1 MLYVTSCR
9 NLAAQ
14 TLPRSGSKKVYH
26 GSNYDQISLVIRG
39 FSGTLTAELQ
49 FTWFGILISMK
60 QTSKQ
65 TNKQTN
71 KQQPTKGVI
80 QLNTQNFPESQ
91 RMKLALILCYGC
103 SLVPVQFLVCWH
115 SLFFFW
121 LHSVHNCVR
130 IHFESL
136 HFKAKN
142 CSNTHSCRPSSFINS
157 TKRNEKITN
166 LPSSASS
173 ACSPVNK
180 NQDVYYSWPKSENI
194 LTEALSMIKFSSQIF
209 WVFIMTIN
217 NKTEKKM
224 TETSASVCL
233 LLTTVLLCKINRRVA
248 EVERRKSLRRCKGL
262 SVSERVAFHRI
273 FSNFCEASANLW
285 TWKCISQTH

>member
-14 TLPRSGSKKVYH
+14 TLPRSGSKNVYH

-39 FSGTLTAELQ
+39 FSGTLTGELQ
-49 FTWFGILISMK
+49 FTGFGILISMK
-60 QTSKQ
+60 QTGKQ
-65 TNKQTN
+65 TTADERCHLVKHS
-71 KQQPTKGVI
+71 KHPRV
-80 QLNTQNFPESQ
+80 
-91 RMKLALILCYGC
+91 LANEV
-103 SLVPVQFLVCWH
+103 SAH
-115 SLFFFW
+115 SLLWFRMFFSSCSISRWLAFIIYFW

-136 HFKAKN
+136 YFKAKN

-194 LTEALSMIKFSSQIF
+194 LTEALSMIKFSS
-209 WVFIMTIN
+209 
-217 NKTEKKM
+217 
-224 TETSASVCL
+224 
-233 LLTTVLLCKINRRVA
+233 
-248 EVERRKSLRRCKGL
+248 
-262 SVSERVAFHRI
+262 
-273 FSNFCEASANLW
+273 
-285 TWKCISQTH
+285 